1 MDEKK
6 AQGFDPEKI
15 DAKTVTRTVVLA
27 LTIVNTILAI
37 SGKDKIPFTEN
48 GIYEAVTAILTV
60 IVPLWNWWENNAFT
74 KSARK
79 AEAYRKDLK
88 REEKANDSKAK
99 D

>member
-37 SGKDKIPFTEN
+37 SGKDKIP
-48 GIYEAVTAILTV
+48 
-60 IVPLWNWWENNAFT
+60 NAFT
-74 KSARK
+74 RSARK

>member
-48 GIYEAVTAILTV
+48 GVY
-60 IVPLWNWWENNAFT
+60 
-74 KSARK
+74 
-79 AEAYRKDLK
+79 
-88 REEKANDSKAK
+88 
-99 D
+99 